1 MNYLFRILIGLL
13 FLSCSGIEDDTIFL
27 EKSSPKVVN
36 VFPTADTL
44 PENLLRFYIQFS
56 QPMKAVNNLE
66 HIKLLDENGLEVQ
79 GAIFNNVYE
88 LWDEQQQQLTLILDP
103 ARVKT
108 GLEANQKLGRA
119 LKPNKK
125 YQLSIEK
132 AEDIHGT
139 PLAQKYTKEILITPL
154 DTIIPDIKNWSI
166 HPPFSNSRSPLIVG
180 FPQSLDRLSLYHR
193 IQILDSNGS
202 RIPGTI
208 EIGSQEKSWNF
219 TPHKKWKKGTYSLA
233 INSRL
238 EDPAGNNINGLFDH
252 KIGGLKKEKEGDILN
267 LVVEVF

>member
-1 MNYLFRILIGLL
+1 MNHLFRILIGLL
-13 FLSCSGIEDDTIFL
+13 FLSCSGIEDDKIFL
-27 EKSSPKVVN
+27 EKSFPKVIN

-56 QPMKAVNNLE
+56 HPMKAINNLE
-66 HIKLLDENGLEVQ
+66 HIKLFDEEGLEVH

-88 LWDEQQQQLTLILDP
+88 LWDELQQQLTLILDP

-125 YQLSIEK
+125 YQLTIEK
-132 AEDIHGT
+132 AEDIYGN
-139 PLAQKYTKEILITPL
+139 PLAQKYTKEILVTSI
-154 DTIIPDIKNWSI
+154 DTIIPDIKNWNI
-166 HPPFSNSRSPLIVG
+166 HPPLSNNRSPLKIS

-193 IQILDSNGS
+193 IQILDPNGN
-202 RIPGTI
+202 RVAGRVK
-208 EIGSQEKSWNF
+208 IGNKEKSWHF
-219 TPHKKWKKGTYSLA
+219 IPHKKWKKGTYSLA

-252 KIGGLKKEKEGDILN
+252 KIGGLKQQNEGDILN
-267 LVVEVF
+267 LVVEVL

>member
-1 MNYLFRILIGLL
+1 MNHLSRILIGIL
-13 FLSCSGIEDDTIFL
+13 FLSCSGIEDDKIFL
-27 EKSSPKVVN
+27 EKSFPKVVN
-36 VFPTADTL
+36 VFPTADSL

-56 QPMKAVNNLE
+56 HPMKAVNNLE
-66 HIKLLDENGLEVQ
+66 NIKLFDEEGVEVH

-108 GLEANQKLGRA
+108 GLVANQKFGRA

-125 YQLSIEK
+125 YQLVIEK

-139 PLAQKYTKEILITPL
+139 PLAQKYTKEILITPA
-154 DTIIPDIKNWSI
+154 DTIVPNIKNWNI
-166 HPPFSNSRSPLIVG
+166 HPPFSNSQSPLKIS

-193 IQILDSNGS
+193 IQILDSNGN
-202 RIPGTI
+202 RVPGTI

-219 TPHKKWKKGTYSLA
+219 TPLKKWKKGTYSLA

-252 KIGGLKKEKEGDILN
+252 KIGGLKQEKEGDILN
-267 LVVEVF
+267 LAVEVF